1 MVIRYLFIVLSI
13 YYDKIL
19 NQKGTK
25 RMKKILLHTP
35 EGVRDI
41 YNRECERKLYLQE
54 KIHSVL
60 KKYGYRDIQTP
71 SFEFFDIFSKEKG
84 TVASNQMYKF
94 FDREGNTLVL
104 RPDMTPPIARCVSKY
119 FMEEDMPIRLCYS
132 GQTFINNA
140 EHQGKLK
147 ERTQTGAELLG
158 ENTADSDCEV
168 LAVTIEALLEC
179 GLTEFQIKVGHALFF
194 EGLLDEAGISEEDKE
209 EIRELVENKN
219 FFGMEEYLSNLA
231 VNKSLKEVFLRLPE
245 FIGSGEI
252 ISQAKTLI
260 SNKKIDRALSRLE
273 KVYTLLSYYGYDK
286 YVSFDLSTIAKR
298 NYYTG
303 IIFAGYTYGVGDAIL
318 TGGRYDNLVRQFGKD
333 IPSIGFGIDLDR
345 MLMAM
350 SGQKIEIPADSGSVF
365 LLYENNVQ
373 KDAIYMASKFRKE
386 GTPVTLARRNTDFS
400 LEEYRE
406 YVKNGDFTRM
416 YYFSEEDS
424 GIEKIQQEISQGEIW
439 R

>member
-1 MVIRYLFIVLSI
+1 
-13 YYDKIL
+13 
-19 NQKGTK
+19 
-25 RMKKILLHTP
+25 MKKVLLHTP

-84 TVASNQMYKF
+84 TIASNQMYKF

-158 ENTADSDCEV
+158 ENTADSDCEA
-168 LAVTIEALLEC
+168 LAVTIEALLSC
-179 GLTEFQIKVGHALFF
+179 GLTEFQIEAGHALFF
-194 EGLLDEAGISEEDKE
+194 EGLLDETKLSAEDKE
-209 EIRELVENKN
+209 EIQRLVENKN
-219 FFGMEEYLSNLA
+219 FFGMEEYLSNTNI
-231 VNKSLKEVFLRLPE
+231 NKNLKKIFLMLPE

-252 ISQAKTLI
+252 ISQAKSLI
-260 SNKKIDRALSRLE
+260 SNEKIDCALSRLE
-273 KVYTLLSYYGYDK
+273 EVYALLACYGYDK
-286 YVSFDLSTIAKR
+286 YVSFDLSTIANR

-350 SGQKIEIPADSGSVF
+350 SGQKIEIPIDSGSIF
-365 LLYENNVQ
+365 LLYENHVQ
-373 KDAIYMASKFRKE
+373 KEAIHIASQYRKE
-386 GTPVTLARRNTDFS
+386 GMPVTLVRRNPDFS
-400 LEEYRE
+400 LEEYRK
-406 YVKNGDFTRM
+406 YVERGEFTRM
-416 YYFSEEDS
+416 YYLSEEDTS
-424 GIEKIQQEISQGEIW
+424 VEKLYTEE
-439 R
+439 RAAE

>member
-1 MVIRYLFIVLSI
+1 MITHYLFSTLLI

-119 FMEEDMPIRLCYS
+119 FMDEDMPIRLCYS
-132 GQTFINNA
+132 GQTFINSA

-179 GLTEFQIKVGHALFF
+179 GLTEFQIEAGHALFF
-194 EGLLDEAGISEEDKE
+194 EGLLDEAGISEEEKE
-209 EIRELVENKN
+209 EIRGLVENKN

-231 VNKSLKEVFLRLPE
+231 INKSLKEVFLRLPE

-252 ISQAKTLI
+252 ISQAKALI
-260 SNKKIDRALSRLE
+260 SNEKIDRALSRLE

-350 SGQKIEIPADSGSVF
+350 SGQKIEIPLGNGSIF
-365 LLYENNVQ
+365 LLYENNAQ
-373 KDAIYMASKFRKE
+373 KEAIHMASKFRKE
-386 GTPVTLARRNTDFS
+386 GTPVTLMRRNTDFS

-406 YVKNGDFTRM
+406 YVKKGDFTRM

-424 GIEKIQQEISQGEIW
+424 GIEKFSKGIS
-439 R
+439 

>member
-1 MVIRYLFIVLSI
+1 
-13 YYDKIL
+13 
-19 NQKGTK
+19 
-25 RMKKILLHTP
+25 MKKVLLHTP

-60 KKYGYRDIQTP
+60 KNYGYRDIQTP

-119 FMEEDMPIRLCYS
+119 FMEDDMPIRLCYS
-132 GQTFINNA
+132 GQTFINSA

-179 GLTEFQIKVGHALFF
+179 GLTKFQIEAGHALFF
-194 EGLLDEAGISEEDKE
+194 EGLLDEAGISEEDKD
-209 EIRELVENKN
+209 EIRALVENKN
-219 FFGMEEYLSNLA
+219 FFGMEEYLSNLS
-231 VNKSLKEVFLRLPE
+231 VNKSLREVFLRLPE
-245 FIGSGEI
+245 FIGSGEMI
-252 ISQAKTLI
+252 AQAKTLI
-260 SNKKIDRALSRLE
+260 SNEKVDHALSRLE
-273 KVYTLLSYYGYDK
+273 KVYTLLSYYGYVK

-350 SGQKIEIPADSGSVF
+350 SGQKIHIPTDSGSVF
-365 LLYENNVQ
+365 LLYENNLQ
-373 KDAIYMASKFRKE
+373 KQAICMASKFRKE
-386 GTPVTLARRNTDFS
+386 GTPVTLVRRNTDFS

-406 YVKNGDFTRM
+406 YVKTGDFTRM
-416 YYFSEEDS
+416 YYISEEDAKIE
-424 GIEKIQQEISQGEIW
+424 GI
-439 R
+439 

>member
-1 MVIRYLFIVLSI
+1 M
-13 YYDKIL
+13 
-19 NQKGTK
+19 
-25 RMKKILLHTP
+25 
-35 EGVRDI
+35 
-41 YNRECERKLYLQE
+41 
-54 KIHSVL
+54 
-60 KKYGYRDIQTP
+60 
-71 SFEFFDIFSKEKG
+71 
-84 TVASNQMYKF
+84 
-94 FDREGNTLVL
+94 
-104 RPDMTPPIARCVSKY
+104 
-119 FMEEDMPIRLCYS
+119 
-132 GQTFINNA
+132 
-140 EHQGKLK
+140 
-147 ERTQTGAELLG
+147 
-158 ENTADSDCEV
+158 
-168 LAVTIEALLEC
+168 
-179 GLTEFQIKVGHALFF
+179 
-194 EGLLDEAGISEEDKE
+194 
-209 EIRELVENKN
+209 
-219 FFGMEEYLSNLA
+219 
-231 VNKSLKEVFLRLPE
+231 RLPE

>member
-179 GLTEFQIKVGHALFF
+179 GLTEFQIEVGHALFF

-345 MLMAM
+345 MLMAI

>member
-132 GQTFINNA
+132 GQD
-140 EHQGKLK
+140 
-147 ERTQTGAELLG
+147 R
-158 ENTADSDCEV
+158 
-168 LAVTIEALLEC
+168 
-179 GLTEFQIKVGHALFF
+179 
-194 EGLLDEAGISEEDKE
+194 
-209 EIRELVENKN
+209 
-219 FFGMEEYLSNLA
+219 
-231 VNKSLKEVFLRLPE
+231 KSV
-245 FIGSGEI
+245 
-252 ISQAKTLI
+252 
-260 SNKKIDRALSRLE
+260 
-273 KVYTLLSYYGYDK
+273 V
-286 YVSFDLSTIAKR
+286 
-298 NYYTG
+298 
-303 IIFAGYTYGVGDAIL
+303 
-318 TGGRYDNLVRQFGKD
+318 
-333 IPSIGFGIDLDR
+333 
-345 MLMAM
+345 
-350 SGQKIEIPADSGSVF
+350 
-365 LLYENNVQ
+365 
-373 KDAIYMASKFRKE
+373 
-386 GTPVTLARRNTDFS
+386 
-400 LEEYRE
+400 
-406 YVKNGDFTRM
+406 
-416 YYFSEEDS
+416 
-424 GIEKIQQEISQGEIW
+424 
-439 R
+439 